1 MDPVGATVKLNGINH
16 FETTDSGGCSVT
28 DLLCR
33 PCHFLGLSTGT
44 SMCCERGHELRLWT
58 PTHSWETQKMSREN
72 TESKNLLFCKEQRRY
87 MPGSNEEGA
96 RNTFA
101 LMWQSDL
108 WTRREAIPLLWIHSF
123 GLFWQLKKVGIII
136 LLEKWAHWVSGML
149 RVAPKVT
156 QLAGGCDSSWVRSV
170 CPASMWVFPQQ
181 FLPSRPSVSSTRIP
195 NSQATSQVGQNL
207 HKVLQLRLHK
217 SAVVFKKYLLSLR
230 YSLKDMPWMNTSA
243 FSRREYSLNL

>member
-96 RNTFA
+96 QNTFA

-123 GLFWQLKKVGIII
+123 GLFDNWRKSVLLFCLKSEHTGSQECYVSHPKSPSWQEAVTAVESDL
-136 LLEKWAHWVSGML
+136 S
-149 RVAPKVT
+149 APP
-156 QLAGGCDSSWVRSV
+156 ACGSFPSSSSQAVQ
-170 CPASMWVFPQQ
+170 VFPPREFQILRQRPRLGKISTKFSSSDSINQQ
-181 FLPSRPSVSSTRIP
+181 LFL
-195 NSQATSQVGQNL
+195 
-207 HKVLQLRLHK
+207 K
-217 SAVVFKKYLLSLR
+217 
-230 YSLKDMPWMNTSA
+230 NT
-243 FSRREYSLNL
+243 FFL